1 MLAFFTQLLGLTH
14 YTEGSTTVSRVTSAL
29 FSIKLAVKEEEKK
42 KRNNLVLQNNTLHG

>member
-42 KRNNLVLQNNTLHG
+42 KKQLGSTK